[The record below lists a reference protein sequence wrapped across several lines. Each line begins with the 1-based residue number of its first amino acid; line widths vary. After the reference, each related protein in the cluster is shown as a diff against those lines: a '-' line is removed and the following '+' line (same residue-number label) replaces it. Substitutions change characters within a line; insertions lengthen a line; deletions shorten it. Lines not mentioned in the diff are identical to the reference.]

1 MKVIMVFVYQSF
13 ALCQS
18 NQAQPYVH
26 FLIQAV
32 KFNNLIVKDDLI
44 INYMNGIDVRKDKLS
59 SIVRTDE
66 ESLVNGKITF
76 VGDVSIN
83 NLVSKAELAKGLCK
97 GWVGKPSYKCRCS
110 TLQTSS
116 LELGFEIKL
125 VFSLPLTLISSSN
138 CDNDS
143 RSKCLNFWLGF

>member
-1 MKVIMVFVYQSF
+1 MVFVYQSF

-18 NQAQPYVH
+18 NQVQPYVH

-83 NLVSKAELAKGLCK
+83 NLVSKAELA
-97 GWVGKPSYKCRCS
+97 
-110 TLQTSS
+110 
-116 LELGFEIKL
+116 
-125 VFSLPLTLISSSN
+125 
-138 CDNDS
+138 
-143 RSKCLNFWLGF
+143 